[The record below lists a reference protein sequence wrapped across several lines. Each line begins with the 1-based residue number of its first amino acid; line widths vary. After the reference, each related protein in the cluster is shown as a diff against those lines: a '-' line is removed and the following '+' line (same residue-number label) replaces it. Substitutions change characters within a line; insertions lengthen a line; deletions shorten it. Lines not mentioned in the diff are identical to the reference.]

1 MALVL
6 KMKEGDKTPT
16 LYTHY
21 GKQYEF
27 DELQRSADV
36 GFNDF
41 LSSLKRGEKDQD
53 KFREAY
59 SNIMAGIKDG
69 TITFKDGRYYDSLGR
84 YTNSEEKNKNKDYYG
99 LVANYIYNKQ
109 GKSKEYIKPEDQTD
123 TRIKWNG
130 NTGVGQAFLRNI
142 YGSDKGNIADFWD
155 LDPYNK
161 ETNSRS
167 LAGRLSKTKS
177 GLEYLYNNFDSL
189 FTGYSDSDK
198 TQALSNLK
206 DVIDRISDST
216 IDAGDYLVLSKAL
229 GGLDFRNMFITDE
242 GKSVEQQTSQEEQQ
256 GARNQPGFLKWV
268 QQKYPQ
274 FTGQLNNPVSMY
286 SSRIYN
292 QDTWDKLK
300 QAISK
305 ATDRDL
311 FYSLQT
317 SLRDNT
323 YNIMVEP
330 YMGNV
335 FTDSDPGFTREF
347 SQLAILNALKNRN
360 LLHSFG
366 VDNPNLYYIP
376 NTEGA
381 NRQTAWVWDSQ
392 NNTISEM
399 SYHDIPYWRDKIYNE
414 WLTTQSANDPSGYY
428 SSRYRGYRFKRGGIL
443 KAQTGIKLNQNA
455 NWYSGVFSPQ
465 IDHILSQLD
474 KSPDY
479 YRWINDMQDRHS
491 EMFKAAGNNFQNKA
505 YESSVVGDYQNLY
518 KQGFNNEW
526 ENNPAGYN
534 SLGIQNAYNQGMF
547 NAYGPTKRT
556 SGDWAGESNWK
567 TDNLYSSIT
576 DYRRI
581 LGREGDYSDEQLQNT
596 IESFKNKGYN
606 FVKDING
613 YYKLVPIE
621 DQSPSLQEEISE
633 DSKEVPVQGSEE
645 TLEKKIPESYIN
657 PITITNKRKDLTSLK
672 QAALGFI
679 PEIVGAGR
687 LFDSLRTNN
696 KVSETIRKALNP
708 VLKDTYELYSP
719 ITGAFSEMQFR
730 NRQAANIRRVA
741 SRPITSDASLA
752 LAGNLDANR
761 QASDLEY
768 QGFLADDKEILRT
781 KQEALKRQEDN
792 TARRSAVANENRFSI
807 NKTNRERAELEATR
821 LRRNW
826 QSRDNFLQGVEGRL
840 RTRFEQDKERRNNF
854 RLQTALSD
862 IDQQYQDA
870 IRGVN
875 NEVEAWKAK
884 NPGVSISAMPNY
896 RNYENFMREMSNWK
910 NAQTYKSHAG
920 VYGYSYDNAYLNKS
934 PREIAASYNYYK
946 QGGQLRPSTLHLINK
961 VIKDENIT

>member
-41 LSSLKRGEKDQD
+41 LSGLKRGEKDQD

-84 YTNSEEKNKNKDYYG
+84 YTNSREKNKNKDYYG

-198 TQALSNLK
+198 TQALSNLR
-206 DVIDRISDST
+206 DAIDRTSDST
-216 IDAGDYLVLSKAL
+216 IDAGDYLALSKAL

-256 GARNQPGFLKWV
+256 GVRNQPGFLKWV

-274 FTGQLNNPVSMY
+274 FTGQLNNPISMY
-286 SSRIYN
+286 SSRTYN
-292 QDTWDKLK
+292 QDTWDKLR
-300 QAISK
+300 QAIGK

-317 SLRDNT
+317 SLRDNA

-335 FTDSDPGFTREF
+335 FIDSDPGFTREF

-366 VDNPNLYYIP
+366 TDNPNLYYIP

-414 WLTTQSANDPSGYY
+414 WLTTQGANDPSGYY
-428 SSRYRGYRFKRGGIL
+428 SSRYQGYRFQNGGIIKAQFGTVMKRGQKDNWLSIDNTYKNAKDVSTWDNYYNNTGIDQDVTSGNPWQSGYLKDSSGKIITDQNGNVQYGLSADQLGELLNNLNAVGSNLSWDKKANSRGYDQWNRIFDQTGLNTYFGGDSNRFDYLGPSTWNRHALLQRMQQAHGKDNPLKVGDNSLYFDDGKWGIL
-443 KAQTGIKLNQNA
+443 P
-455 NWYSGVFSPQ
+455 VEEP
-465 IDHILSQLD
+465 
-474 KSPDY
+474 P
-479 YRWINDMQDRHS
+479 
-491 EMFKAAGNNFQNKA
+491 
-505 YESSVVGDYQNLY
+505 SVVEQPQPETPETQ
-518 KQGFNNEW
+518 KE
-526 ENNPAGYN
+526 
-534 SLGIQNAYNQGMF
+534 
-547 NAYGPTKRT
+547 TK
-556 SGDWAGESNWK
+556 
-567 TDNLYSSIT
+567 
-576 DYRRI
+576 
-581 LGREGDYSDEQLQNT
+581 
-596 IESFKNKGYN
+596 
-606 FVKDING
+606 
-613 YYKLVPIE
+613 
-621 DQSPSLQEEISE
+621 
-633 DSKEVPVQGSEE
+633 EE
-645 TLEKKIPESYIN
+645 TEKETLGSYVN
-657 PITITNKRKDLTSLK
+657 PINITNKRKDLTNLR
-672 QAALGFI
+672 QTALGFI
-679 PEIVGAGR
+679 PEVIGAGR

-696 KVSETIRKALNP
+696 RVSETIRKALNP

-781 KQEALKRQEDN
+781 QQEALKRQEDN
-792 TARRSAVANENRFSI
+792 TARRSAVANENRSSI

-862 IDQQYQDA
+862 VDQQYQDA
-870 IRGVN
+870 IRGAN

-934 PREIAASYNYYK
+934 PREIATSYNYYK